1 MTTWPTYP
9 VVYEINTW
17 AWLEELSRQAG
28 RFITL
33 ANVPQVELERI
44 AAYGFDAVW
53 LMGVWER
60 SPEGRKVARDLPGLQ
75 QEYRNALPD
84 YSQEDVVG
92 SPYSIHAY
100 RVDPDAGRRR
110 GFGRVARPDAG
121 FGPAPDA

>member
-33 ANVPQVELERI
+33 ANVPQAELERI
-44 AAYGFDAVW
+44 ASYGFDAVW

-60 SPEGRKVARDLPGLQ
+60 SPEGRKVARELPGLQ

-84 YSQEDVVG
+84 YS
-92 SPYSIHAY
+92 
-100 RVDPDAGRRR
+100 RRRR
-110 GFGRVARPDAG
+110 GGLPLLHPRLSS
-121 FGPAPDA
+121 